1 MSKKEKV
8 ADEKSDEVSPTKIN
22 KYDPYSLKDAI
33 DQQIISVLS
42 LAHLPQALEKKGF
55 SESHKYINIKI
66 LLAFIGVSFGVA
78 SHFYPI
84 PFPQNIP
91 LLILCI
97 VGYVLLA
104 HALKPSN
111 TCSSSHCAASYGV
124 VSFLYYVLEGYY
136 EKEAFYVASDH
147 NVGSLL
153 DTADPRSCTC
163 R

>member
-33 DQQIISVLS
+33 DQQIISVPS

-97 VGYVLLA
+97 VGYVLIVHAHNRLTRVPLRTVLLA
-104 HALKPSN
+104 TASSLFCT
-111 TCSSSHCAASYGV
+111 TCLRATTRRKHSTSHR
-124 VSFLYYVLEGYY
+124 
-136 EKEAFYVASDH
+136 
-147 NVGSLL
+147 
-153 DTADPRSCTC
+153 TTT
-163 R
+163 